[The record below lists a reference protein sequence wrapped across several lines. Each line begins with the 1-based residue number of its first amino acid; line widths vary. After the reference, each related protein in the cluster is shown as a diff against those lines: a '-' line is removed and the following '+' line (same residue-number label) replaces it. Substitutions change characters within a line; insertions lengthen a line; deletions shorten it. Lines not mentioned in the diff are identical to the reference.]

1 MARSETGLKF
11 CEKWNTCWGAVLLR
25 EKASYVFQKPFGTGT
40 VNTAL
45 TGIPSSFTVT
55 AVNQNLN
62 LGVAA
67 IDCLFAIGK
76 KDPVSLDLGYE
87 GEFGSHYWSN
97 QLTLTLKKD
106 F

>member
-11 CEKWNTCWGAVLLR
+11 CEKWSFSWGAFFLK
-25 EKASYVFQKPFGTGT
+25 EKASYVFQKPFGTGK
-40 VNTAL
+40 VKTAF

-55 AVNQNLN
+55 AVNENLN

-67 IDCLFAIGK
+67 IDFLAAIGK
-76 KDPVSLDLGYE
+76 KDPVSVNLGYE
-87 GEFGSHYWSN
+87 GEFGSSYWSN
-97 QLTLTLKKD
+97 QIMLTLKKD